1 MFRLSSVSSKL
12 LLSVA
17 ISIIVAIA
25 LIIAIVSFQ
34 VASYSEKEAKNA
46 ILLSSKRYVNY
57 IQGILNEEVTL
68 TKVVA
73 TSLNEMF
80 QNNDHVDINLI
91 ESLIKNAFDSSH
103 YAAYTFLYL
112 KDTTVLSDMQNVDKK
127 YISPDGKTFSMIFF
141 DQIAE
146 KSGGITTIS
155 TPNNF
160 SQLNLIQ
167 NIEQNAKYGDKDSV
181 FVGSPRK
188 LNYDNNEFLGIN
200 FGMPIFNNKGKFIGV
215 IGYTLDLLEIS
226 EIILDPKFD
235 FFEEDLR
242 ILMNDQGIIAVHKI
256 KNGILK
262 TLFDINKDQSAQLIV
277 EAVKNHK
284 DEILDNYIASTGD
297 LSYASISSFSTLGNS
312 SHWSVIVTTPK
323 KSVLAPLYKLQYTI
337 ISVAIIALIAI
348 LTVVY
353 FFIRK
358 IIGSRISL
366 MLKSLENFFRFLNHE
381 KIEIQT
387 IEIKANDELGKM
399 GKIIN
404 ENILA
409 TKQGLEQDAKAVKE
423 SVETVGVV
431 ESGNLTARITAN
443 PRNPQLIELKNVLN
457 RLLDVLQTKV
467 GSDMNAIHKIFEEY
481 KSLDFRN
488 KLDNANGSVE
498 VTTNALGDEIV
509 KMLKQSSD
517 FANHLASESSKLQ
530 SAVQNLTSSSNSQAQ
545 SLEETAAALEEITS
559 SMQNVS
565 VKTSDVITQSEEI
578 KNVTGIIGDIAD
590 QINLLALNAAIEAA
604 RAGEHGRGFAVV
616 ADEVRKLAERTQKSL
631 SEIEANTNL
640 LVQSI
645 NDMAESI
652 KEQTA
657 GITQI
662 NESVAQIDQT
672 TKDNVEIANESAII
686 SNTVSDIANSILED
700 VKKKRF

>member
-17 ISIIVAIA
+17 ISVILAIA
-25 LIIAIVSFQ
+25 LMIAIVSFQ
-34 VASYSEKEAKNA
+34 VASYSEKEAKDT

-68 TKVVA
+68 TKGVA

-80 QNNDHVDINLI
+80 QNNDHVNIDLI
-91 ESLIKNAFDSSH
+91 ESLIKNTFDSSH

-215 IGYTLDLLEIS
+215 IGYTIDLLEIS
-226 EIILDPKFD
+226 ETILDPKFD
-235 FFEEDLR
+235 FFEGDLR
-242 ILMNDQGIIAVHKI
+242 FLMNDQGIIAIHKN
-256 KNGILK
+256 KNAILK

-312 SHWSVIVTTPK
+312 SHWSVIVTAPK
-323 KSVLAPLYKLQYTI
+323 KSVLAPLYKLQYII

-348 LTVVY
+348 LAVVY

-358 IIGSRISL
+358 IIGSRIPL
-366 MLKSLENFFRFLNHE
+366 ILKSLENFFRFLNHE
-381 KIEIQT
+381 KIEVQT

-409 TKQGLEQDAKAVKE
+409 TKRGLEQDNQAVKE
-423 SVETVGVV
+423 SVQTVSVV
-431 ESGNLTARITAN
+431 EGGNLTARITAN

-457 RLLDVLQTKV
+457 RLLDVLQARV
-467 GSDMNAIHKIFEEY
+467 GSDMNEIQRVFNSY
-481 KSLDFRN
+481 KSLDFTTEV
-488 KLDNANGSVE
+488 KDANGAVE
-498 VTTNALGDEIV
+498 VTTNALGQEII

-517 FANHLASESSKLQ
+517 FANALANESGKLQ
-530 SAVQNLTSSSNSQAQ
+530 TAVQSLTTSSNSQAQ

-662 NESVAQIDQT
+662 NDSVAQIDQT

-686 SNTVSDIANSILED
+686 SSTVSDIANNILED